1 MMGGGDAAGRGDVGE
16 GGWPS
21 GRSREG
27 ALAASR
33 QVRLGLGV
41 IGLGRLWEAR
51 HKPALARMADRFR
64 VASVYDHVARRAE
77 IEARSLGAHASSGVA
92 ALIGRPDVD
101 AISLL
106 SPQWFGL
113 HALELAVASGKPVY
127 CALPLA
133 SDPDA
138 IDRLDARL
146 RDLRSV
152 FMPEFARRVYP
163 ATIRLR
169 ELLATVLGPP
179 RLVIG
184 QVRLSGFD
192 RYGPPG
198 PSSQIAPGPLLLD
211 PGCYLLDWSRY
222 VFGSEPISVQGTGGV
237 TIPGPGA
244 GDHDVEMVNV
254 EFPGGGLAQ
263 WTIARYH
270 RGAWGEAAKFLPA
283 PGIQVFAERGAAW
296 VEMPDRVVWAD
307 SDGTHD
313 ERLPLEPTIGEA
325 LNAQFHRAVVG
336 SAVGPGWADAVASAR
351 AVLRLRREGLA
362 DRGPA

>member
-1 MMGGGDAAGRGDVGE
+1 M
-16 GGWPS
+16 
-21 GRSREG
+21 
-27 ALAASR
+27 AASR

-64 VASVYDHVARRAE
+64 VASVYDQVARRGE
-77 IEARSLGAHASSGVA
+77 IEARSLGCHASSGIA
-92 ALIGRPDVD
+92 ALIDRPDVD

-113 HALELAVASGKPVY
+113 HALELAVASGKPIY

-133 SDPDA
+133 SEPHV
-138 IDRLDARL
+138 IDRLDPQL
-146 RDLRSV
+146 RDGRTI

-169 ELLATVLGPP
+169 ELLATALGPP

-192 RYGPPG
+192 RYGQPG
-198 PSSQIAPGPLLLD
+198 PSSQIAPASLLLD
-211 PGCYLLDWSRY
+211 PGSYLLDWSRY
-222 VFGSEPISVQGTGGV
+222 IFGAEPTSVQGSGGV
-237 TIPGPGA
+237 ALPGSGG
-244 GDHDVEMVNV
+244 GDHDTELMNV
-254 EFPGGGLAQ
+254 EFLGGGLAQ
-263 WTIARYH
+263 WTVARYH
-270 RGAWGEAAKFLPA
+270 RGAWGEAAKFLPT

-296 VEMPDRVVWAD
+296 LEMPDRVVWAD
-307 SDGTHD
+307 SAGTRD

-325 LNAQFHRAVVG
+325 LNAQFLRAVRGG
-336 SAVGPGWADAVASAR
+336 SAVVPGWPDAVASAR
-351 AVLRLRREGLA
+351 AVLRLRREGPA

>member
-1 MMGGGDAAGRGDVGE
+1 M
-16 GGWPS
+16 
-21 GRSREG
+21 
-27 ALAASR
+27 
-33 QVRLGLGV
+33 

-64 VASVYDHVARRAE
+64 IASVYDHVGRRAE
-77 IEARSLGAHASSGVA
+77 IEARSLGAHASPGVA
-92 ALIGRPDVD
+92 ALIERPDVD
-101 AISLL
+101 AISLV

-113 HALELAVASGKPVY
+113 HALELAVASGKPIY

-133 SDPDA
+133 SEPDA

-146 RDLRSV
+146 RGARTI

-169 ELLATVLGPP
+169 ELLATALGPP

-184 QVRLSGFD
+184 QIRLSGFD
-192 RYGPPG
+192 RYGQPG

-211 PGCYLLDWSRY
+211 PVSYLLDWSRY
-222 VFGSEPISVQGTGGV
+222 VFGVEPTSVHGAGGV
-237 TIPGPGA
+237 TLPVPGA
-244 GDHDVEMVNV
+244 ADHDVEMMNV
-254 EFPGGGLAQ
+254 EFPGGGMAQ
-263 WTIARYH
+263 WTVARYH
-270 RGAWGEAAKFLPA
+270 RGAWGDAAKFLPP

-296 VEMPDRVVWAD
+296 LEMPDRVVWSD
-307 SDGTHD
+307 SGGTRD

-325 LNAQFHRAVVG
+325 LNAHFHRAVTGG

-362 DRGPA
+362 DRAPA